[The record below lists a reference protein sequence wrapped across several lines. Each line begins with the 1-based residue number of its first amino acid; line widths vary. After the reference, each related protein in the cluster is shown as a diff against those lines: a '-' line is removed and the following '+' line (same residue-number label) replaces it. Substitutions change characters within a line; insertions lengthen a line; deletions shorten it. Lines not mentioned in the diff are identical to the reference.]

1 MIESKPYLGPAR
13 LRSEIS
19 NYFPCCAVVW
29 ARGGTRKTWTGMLPG
44 RCFTTHSRRK
54 KFEMTQRKPDF
65 DNLSDR
71 PGHVIRRMH
80 QIHVSLFLEECADYN
95 LTPVQFGVLT
105 VLLDGKVRDQVT
117 IAKMIGVDRNTAADV
132 IRRLARRDLLE
143 RPDNLADKRTKLAKI
158 TATGKHLVEQV
169 QPGMINAQER
179 LISPLNND
187 EYQRFM
193 ELSQKLISAN
203 DHSSRAPW
211 TPSIGDSS
219 K

>member
-1 MIESKPYLGPAR
+1 
-13 LRSEIS
+13 
-19 NYFPCCAVVW
+19 
-29 ARGGTRKTWTGMLPG
+29 
-44 RCFTTHSRRK
+44 
-54 KFEMTQRKPDF
+54 MTQRKPDF

-80 QIHVSLFLEECADYN
+80 QIHVALFLEECADYN

>member
-1 MIESKPYLGPAR
+1 
-13 LRSEIS
+13 
-19 NYFPCCAVVW
+19 
-29 ARGGTRKTWTGMLPG
+29 
-44 RCFTTHSRRK
+44 
-54 KFEMTQRKPDF
+54 
-65 DNLSDR
+65 
-71 PGHVIRRMH
+71 
-80 QIHVSLFLEECADYN
+80 
-95 LTPVQFGVLT
+95 